1 MKASRG
7 SMWKK
12 QNILYYQINMNIYFS
27 FLFSELNQTGWRP
40 RKTLNLLK
48 ISTTILLQIFIASG
62 ASTSKNPEFEE
73 LKSQSI
79 KNPQTEI
86 LKIKHMGCFCCH
98 WFFMRFNA
106 IAIPFLSNVKS
117 LHQSD
122 HFVDTLTQVVLE
134 SSKTGL
140 RLVKG
145 PRTQ

>member
-1 MKASRG
+1 
-7 SMWKK
+7 
-12 QNILYYQINMNIYFS
+12 
-27 FLFSELNQTGWRP
+27 
-40 RKTLNLLK
+40 
-48 ISTTILLQIFIASG
+48 
-62 ASTSKNPEFEE
+62 
-73 LKSQSI
+73 
-79 KNPQTEI
+79 
-86 LKIKHMGCFCCH
+86 
-98 WFFMRFNA
+98 MRFND